1 MKPYSVDWWWVQYEM
16 ATINSVTLGSRL
28 ECVRYGIL
36 TDWIRKRIEA
46 KIIQY
51 ERERQ
56 FPEEDPDL

>member
-1 MKPYSVDWWWVQYEM
+1 MKPYSVDWWWVQFEM
-16 ATINSVTLGSRL
+16 ASMHSTFLGLESERLRYRTLA
-28 ECVRYGIL
+28 
-36 TDWIRKRIEA
+36 DWIRKRIEA

>member
-36 TDWIRKRIEA
+36 TDWIRKRITLKILEA
-46 KIIQY
+46 KC
-51 ERERQ
+51 EH
-56 FPEEDPDL
+56 